1 MLWIVYAFVAAATFM
16 HSAWGFGTLESA
28 IGFGTFGVLPFPIT
42 GAMAAF
48 AVDAGMAGLVF
59 SIQEGRKRGTSLIG
73 LYIALSVALAA
84 SAFTQLLYAVTHAAP
99 APLPFNVAPWMLPTA
114 LAIWEWR
121 IIVLPLLLP
130 SLGLVY
136 AFSAG
141 REYGEEDIYLEDRRG
156 AEEFSRLRDQVTTG
170 ISEEVNQVQ
179 DTKEDI
185 GSMLNID
192 KALFPDKGSEQN
204 DDDF

>member
-1 MLWIVYAFVAAATFM
+1 M

-28 IGFGTFGVLPFPIT
+28 IGFGSFGFLPFPVT

-59 SIQEGRKRGTSLIG
+59 SIQESRRRGNSLIG

-141 REYGEEDIYLEDRRG
+141 REYGSETEDDDDIHYLEDRRG
-156 AEEFSRLRDQVTTG
+156 AEEFSGLEHLVTTG
-170 ISEEVNQVQ
+170 ISEEDKAANLASQVL
-179 DTKEDI
+179 KEDL
-185 GSMLNID
+185 GSALNID
-192 KALFPDKGSEQN
+192 KALFPYKVGPEPEAEN